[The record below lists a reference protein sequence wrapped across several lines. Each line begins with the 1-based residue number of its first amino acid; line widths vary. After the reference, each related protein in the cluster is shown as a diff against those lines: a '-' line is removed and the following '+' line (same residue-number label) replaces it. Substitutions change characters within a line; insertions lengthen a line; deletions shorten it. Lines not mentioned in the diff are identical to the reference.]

1 MRQFEPNEPYK
12 DGHTIGI
19 DENGSSH
26 IVWPDGRTEL
36 YGHIEARTNIWRP
49 MFTLEELE
57 NLVRGGKW
65 HEVIP
70 AEVTPAEVAPTEVMP
85 SEAEQAPPEL
95 QAAQAE
101 DADAGTDV
109 QDGR

>member
-26 IVWPDGRTEL
+26 IVWPDGRTEM

-65 HEVIP
+65 HE
-70 AEVTPAEVAPTEVMP
+70 ATPAEVAPAEP
-85 SEAEQAPPEL
+85 EQAPPEL